1 MQGIKNKYKNELF
14 VMSINTIIN
23 PYFLNQA
30 ATSNNLNHPGYWS
43 SILNKRWK
51 KGSVQYYDASLSTAV
66 YNQYSSYDGCELL
79 STVIKLTKPDDSDS
93 QATVSSSAAYGVTNS
108 APFYA
113 ERLGTYSLTFY
124 PFMLFFRNGA
134 MTGSLGGSDRY
145 GSTLYN
151 LCNAIVHNITFN
163 KNGQAGSLVDCYVLR
178 GSIEALLISGTAG
191 NDYPYNTYN
200 SQTGKNS
207 LSELFNDPTSSSY
220 VISNGFQSSVTKY
233 AQNDIGYNGGD
244 TQEGFTYYFRPPG
257 AYSAFGYNGTGS
269 QASVYSGWENSTGS
283 FYSNIMLNLYGNTAG
298 QEYFTSDESTSYH
311 YSKILIDKNTEA
323 SKTLISNALDA
334 GSFTSWQNIE
344 SRLNGIEG
352 GASST
357 SHKPGFAMFCSSYH
371 GFTVNINGS
380 SLPSFG
386 SSFYVLVRT
395 VCALYDNS
403 GLSMMTS
410 IYDPLLSTSY
420 NCYWET
426 IEKWGPFVIVS
437 VPDSVYGLERSSSY
451 RSYYLGLVNGTVRYP
466 SLPFINFS
474 NGFEFANTLYVRYEK
489 SNISSGPIIIYSI
502 NNALN
507 SSDSNV
513 AVVHPG
519 ALSTYGE
526 AYPNTNYLR
535 LPLTVTVFDTR
546 KSNSDSTDVSTN
558 SSLYDTRK
566 ASGQGA
572 SGHPLEETIQ
582 VYNAYDIYASDSSS
596 SHAAFLTRKIGDV
609 STGVTLSLSTQNR
622 SFTFYVREVIK
633 EEYFT
638 GNDAGNKQTR
648 IYDYALGSL
657 DSNNGIYPYI
667 GVMGKDGFTNF
678 ECFDNDDFTPSDNLN
693 VSTKVSLSTD
703 TIGEKSIDVS
713 IHREALTSN
722 QKNIPDSSS
731 IYNSSNIISANISYT
746 PHNIYTVTVTIPD
759 TITTNL
765 DASNNYFYL
774 ASSVIESLD
783 AADAGIRNPNNAKEI
798 YLKVGIN
805 YTASYLNSVDVSL
818 DGSVA
823 AKDQTDTISPIELW
837 SVPPAFPPGTTYNN
851 LWHNHVE
858 VPMEFMLKD
867 ENGNFFATQF
877 TFNNLFANGNKFL
890 VAWNT
895 TYAAG
900 NTSVNRWGDSTYG
913 GSDMPSNPIGY
924 LYPIYTATDSSYN
937 DIFPVNTSFS
947 FIGIGNPNKSVNIPV
962 VIHKTSST
970 FNAEFAAHVNVF
982 NAGVPIVVSLSKDG
996 EEPWSDTFVSSS
1008 LKDSQGGTIPS
1019 ADMPATDSGS
1029 FNSTNGQYTITF
1041 ANTLASQWQGRIYF
1055 DLKDHYDYYTS
1066 LYLDITV
1073 NPSVTGISVSYNG
1086 SVVATDGS
1094 IGNLGDIW
1102 YHDTASA
1109 PHQVTLLSL
1118 TGSGVTAGNII
1129 YSCDPSNGNISFGG
1143 TYNNNE
1149 DVPALIQDTTIRNA
1163 AGTQYRLIAQ
1173 SSIRP
1178 NDVSTYVTV
1187 TPQKITDTASI
1198 TSSDSGV
1205 NKSSGQTF
1213 TFTVDVNGDEI
1224 YSSYINGTEYPFKFE
1239 DATGTAGNVIPIS
1252 DVIGANK
1259 LVTISGPTLGTL
1271 NGTRQLTYVLTV
1283 NNAIATDHDIKIWAY
1298 VNAYTASTPNYV
1310 TSATAVNLIIKKS
1323 DATSVTLKRASND
1336 SVISSDLGNYWFA
1349 PNDTFDFYGEVAG
1362 VTLSDELKNIE
1373 YTLTQQSSLNVVAFT
1388 GTVNNVPS
1396 GKSSGTV
1403 TLKFKDS
1410 NNANRSR
1417 YCTVTAESIQTS
1429 GITTSFKFTPL
1440 RISDSLGITLS
1451 NNTITLG
1458 GSTNSTEVAL
1468 TINGDESIA
1477 DASLQYKVNS
1487 GSYSYTVPNIIDV
1500 TSQVQ
1505 SGNRTK
1511 TYTITVNSNVTT
1523 TTTITIQGLFLS
1535 HGASFPNLSSS
1546 EVTLTVKPS
1555 ASQYSISAAIDS
1567 SRNSADKNKLYH
1579 DTESSD
1585 IIKIN
1590 VSLGS
1595 LVNSYIVY
1603 MPSSTPSSY
1612 NEVLEQYAGGSWST
1626 IKRNTT
1632 GAVNVSDTTIYVRV
1646 ASLNIGSN
1654 PSLTLRF
1661 RANDKDTASTSYD
1674 EVELTLQL
1682 GKVTYS
1688 QHTASGDSTSWRGT
1702 QGDSSLYTNDT
1713 VQFIASYSPDVSTS
1727 TSLGSSFV
1735 LWYSQS
1741 NFVSGS
1747 TSNAYSTSNASYKG
1761 RSSASDGNTTSVTFG
1776 FKYSADIPAAVRG
1789 NNTYA
1794 VSHTFNV
1801 SSLGDASSGNSLS
1814 LSPTTRILQTSGASK
1829 SVVYSIV
1836 KGNQISDI
1844 SATLSKISGTE
1855 SPNDVTVS
1863 VNSTYV
1869 NLTATASGDPGT
1881 PCEYSINLSA
1891 HNSLGDVIT
1900 KNDAG
1905 TLYWRADSQVAVSV
1919 VPSTPNDGSI
1929 NYPKGDY
1936 EITTTYNIIAGSNIA
1951 SVRFVKIW
1959 KDSINPGI
1967 PTSSVNGTVNNNSL
1981 ILTAGNIPSED
1992 ATYNICLEVTTN
2004 FGDTLTIENAGTVY
2018 WAAGNTNFVLTTD
2031 PIDSSVSGFGGSASN
2046 GAEYVEYTVT
2056 CTHKN
2061 GEQVI
2066 SDTWSVV
2073 SSETWCKCSAYS
2085 GTDGDKIR
2093 VYAEGE
2099 RYSSNRVATLTFT
2112 SSHNGAGSSTH
2123 TAHLTQRHLTVT
2135 PEIAINP
2142 TSLTPFGAE
2151 ASSTSKTVE
2160 VTRCVYVKND
2170 SLTTSSI
2177 PSREVQ
2183 ATWNRTQSSG
2193 SSWLSLNNTSG
2204 SQVTNINVIENI
2216 DTSSRSAVVTFTTVK
2231 PGEFPSGLEITPA
2244 SVNITVTQNATTYS
2258 TCVFEVDGVNDNRTL
2273 PVKAAA
2279 ADVSLGISC
2288 YYTKTQ
2294 SSAGVRVYPGW
2305 TISSIKD
2312 TNGNNIDW
2320 ISNKS
2325 QQTTDSELW
2334 ISIGVNATSNPR
2346 VGVITLISNQYKVG
2360 SKTYVSSVTR
2370 TIRVEQGNA
2379 AVDFNVA
2386 TINKT
2391 YDVTGVNAVNYNDL
2405 KVNTSG
2411 TDASWQMSLTD
2422 SASFITG
2429 VKAKK
2434 INGGEVIEPAT
2445 GLEVKGDASIAV
2457 DFVSPNL
2464 LNGGQVTSSI
2474 PLYSIRRTIT
2484 ASRTASLT
2492 VVAVDNTDS
2501 TGTVNIIQ
2509 GGYSWTPSIRTT
2521 LTKNGIFDASD
2532 NSATLIITSNFDY
2545 TVTVPAWMNCTLD
2558 SNYPGI
2564 FDNNDGETEE
2574 RERRYNI
2581 TFNCN
2586 FSNNQQTGTIEIRN
2600 NKHCTDEGELIGQQS
2615 KSLPVSQSTG
2625 TRSIKLMHN
2634 NQEVNTGSED
2644 LRFSSLGEER
2654 QFIVKAT
2661 CTDWTVA
2668 SSVDWITI
2676 NPTLNTTTPSS
2687 YESNQQI
2694 TITVSPNSNTK
2705 QGRTASIVFTSV
2717 QDNTWKVTYD
2727 IVQEQASIY
2736 FVIATTLQDLKDHIN
2751 GDISLDFI
2759 TSETPY
2765 SIGNNISING
2775 ESQTYYIMYYYGS
2788 SEQTGANV
2796 AANNI
2801 CSTFVTPLLI
2811 SSSST
2816 PDFVNAGIQ
2825 PPANSNLYKL
2835 IIQISGN
2842 ETVRPRDI
2850 AVALTC
2856 AASNNLT
2863 VNFLGTQDAND
2874 YDAEFDVIGELGN
2887 YINGKGWTIPVYGGN
2902 YTFTIK
2908 NLLDNDTIIVDD
2920 IFLDEDINENHDHS
2934 SEDYKTWY
2942 SVVVP
2947 QEAIG
2952 STPRAVTI
2960 TINPYNIKEST
2971 ESESA
2976 PVEARLNQ
2984 KFYSVKVTAHS
2995 SSRPTSPFTRYL
3007 RDNNSNIIQAVQESI
3022 EVYSQTSW
3030 ELLSNDDIIDTETG
3044 SKRVYS
3050 RNENYGSVSKTVYSE
3065 DTGRDLFGTNT
3076 PLSID
3081 EEEPISKIAA
3091 ATAGNGSL
3099 ALDVRVGVRK

>member
-14 VMSINTIIN
+14 DMFYNSTYYAPHLDTSYSYPLGKLAARNPAANVNDCIVTSPITFGVWTNQIAHIPQNASLGLTNPSYSPDVIIKEVQDSSYEFILAPMLICRFSEISNDYSSLSSYGDLARDIVQLAENANESSENRAIRLQSICIITLTKNSPDPTFTGTPESGVFNLYDYFGSNTAYNITTVTINGTSNSPIYAGGLNNSTDFLIKNTSTNQWKVNTTDNNYYFNSNINSSSDEIIN
-23 PYFLNQA
+23 SVHYSRVLGNSDRTTYTHSTYTIGTF
-30 ATSNNLNHPGYWS
+30 TSNAPLQTFSGNYSRYVIGLNS
-43 SILNKRWK
+43 NINSI
-51 KGSVQYYDASLSTAV
+51 
-66 YNQYSSYDGCELL
+66 
-79 STVIKLTKPDDSDS
+79 
-93 QATVSSSAAYGVTNS
+93 ATNA
-108 APFYA
+108 
-113 ERLGTYSLTFY
+113 TFY
-124 PFMLFFRNGA
+124 INVKTTLKFVNGSGTEYSNSMVTSA
-134 MTGSLGGSDRY
+134 GWI
-145 GSTLYN
+145 
-151 LCNAIVHNITFN
+151 ATFN
-163 KNGQAGSLVDCYVLR
+163 S
-178 GSIEALLISGTAG
+178 
-191 NDYPYNTYN
+191 
-200 SQTGKNS
+200 
-207 LSELFNDPTSSSY
+207 SSSY
-220 VISNGFQSSVTKY
+220 
-233 AQNDIGYNGGD
+233 
-244 TQEGFTYYFRPPG
+244 
-257 AYSAFGYNGTGS
+257 
-269 QASVYSGWENSTGS
+269 
-283 FYSNIMLNLYGNTAG
+283 NTVV
-298 QEYFTSDESTSYH
+298 E
-311 YSKILIDKNTEA
+311 
-323 SKTLISNALDA
+323 
-334 GSFTSWQNIE
+334 
-344 SRLNGIEG
+344 
-352 GASST
+352 
-357 SHKPGFAMFCSSYH
+357 C
-371 GFTVNINGS
+371 
-380 SLPSFG
+380 
-386 SSFYVLVRT
+386 
-395 VCALYDNS
+395 
-403 GLSMMTS
+403 
-410 IYDPLLSTSY
+410 
-420 NCYWET
+420 
-426 IEKWGPFVIVS
+426 WGPFYIVMSPRTHVELSSPINYTLLSWPCPAFVGKKYINTTDNIFGVRYSSITPSIRFSYDEPSTQSLKWIVYPIDIKQDSSGKSFFPAGSS
-437 VPDSVYGLERSSSY
+437 VPLKMMYDTNVAISNKTNMLYYQHGTSFDTYFLSPADIRTTYSTCDVSIASHTMETLSYTIDFFNAYDIFMYLDENKIFNSITYLSEGQTDGHISTGYTINANEVSDSSITFYLKEVAWEYAPTSHGNRYSVYYDYSTQTKSPADSGNIIEIVHDTLENKN
-451 RSYYLGLVNGTVRYP
+451 VVVTITQET
-466 SLPFINFS
+466 F
-474 NGFEFANTLYVRYEK
+474 YVEDT
-489 SNISSGPIIIYSI
+489 
-502 NNALN
+502 
-507 SSDSNV
+507 SDSNV
-513 AVVHPG
+513 
-519 ALSTYGE
+519 
-526 AYPNTNYLR
+526 R
-535 LPLTVTVFDTR
+535 LP
-546 KSNSDSTDVSTN
+546 
-558 SSLYDTRK
+558 
-566 ASGQGA
+566 
-572 SGHPLEETIQ
+572 
-582 VYNAYDIYASDSSS
+582 SSS
-596 SHAAFLTRKIGDV
+596 STSSILSCTNEFSDV
-609 STGVTLSLSTQNR
+609 VYAGYRDYYVVHIDWSNVTEDLN
-622 SFTFYVREVIK
+622 E
-633 EEYFT
+633 
-638 GNDAGNKQTR
+638 D
-648 IYDYALGSL
+648 
-657 DSNNGIYPYI
+657 
-667 GVMGKDGFTNF
+667 
-678 ECFDNDDFTPSDNLN
+678 DDFVVFESRLFSGAEDE
-693 VSTKVSLSTD
+693 D
-703 TIGEKSIDVS
+703 T
-713 IHREALTSN
+713 A
-722 QKNIPDSSS
+722 
-731 IYNSSNIISANISYT
+731 
-746 PHNIYTVTVTIPD
+746 
-759 TITTNL
+759 
-765 DASNNYFYL
+765 F
-774 ASSVIESLD
+774 
-783 AADAGIRNPNNAKEI
+783 
-798 YLKVGIN
+798 KVGIN
-805 YTASYLNSVDVSL
+805 YTAHYLNSVDVSL

-823 AKDQTDTISPIELW
+823 AKDQTDTISSIELW
-837 SVPPAFPPGTTYNN
+837 SVPPAFPPGQTYNN
-851 LWHNHVE
+851 LWHNYVE

-867 ENGNFFATQF
+867 ETGNFFATQF
-877 TFNNLFANGNKFL
+877 TFNNLAANANKFL
-890 VAWNT
+890 VSQST
-895 TYAAG
+895 TYASG
-900 NTSVNRWGDSTYG
+900 NLNVNRWGDSSYG
-913 GSDMPSNPIGY
+913 GSQITSNPIGY
-924 LYPIYTATDSSYN
+924 LYPLYVATDSSYN
-937 DIFPVNTSFS
+937 NTFPVNTSFS

-962 VIHKTSST
+962 IIHKTSST
-970 FNAEFAAHVNVF
+970 FYAEFTSHVNVF
-982 NAGVPIVVSLSKDG
+982 NAGVPIVISLTKDG
-996 EEPWSDTFVSSS
+996 EESWSDTFVSST
-1008 LKDSQGGTIPS
+1008 LKDSQGGTIPT
-1019 ADMPATDSGS
+1019 ADMPATDGGN

-1055 DLKDHYDYYTS
+1055 DLKDHYNYYTS

-1086 SVVATDGS
+1086 SVVATDSS

-1149 DVPALIQDTTIRNA
+1149 SISALIQDATIRNA
-1163 AGTQYRLIAQ
+1163 AGTQYSLIAQ

-1187 TPQKITDTASI
+1187 TPKKITDTASI

-1213 TFTVDVNGDEI
+1213 TFTVDVNGDES
-1224 YSSYINGTEYPFKFE
+1224 YSSYINGIEYPFKFE

-1252 DVIGANK
+1252 DVIGTNK

-1271 NGTRQLTYVLTV
+1271 NGTRQLTYVLTI
-1283 NNAIATDHDIKIWAY
+1283 NNAIATDHNIKIWAY
-1298 VNAYTASTPNYV
+1298 VDAYTASTPNYV

-1336 SVISSDLGNYWFA
+1336 SVIGNDLGNYWFA
-1349 PNDTFDFYGEVAG
+1349 PNDTFNFYGEVAG
-1362 VTLSDELKNIE
+1362 ATLSDELKNIK

-1388 GTVNNVPS
+1388 DTVNNVPS

-1403 TLKFKDS
+1403 TLKFKNS

-1440 RISDSLGITLS
+1440 RISDSLGISLT
-1451 NNTITLG
+1451 NNIITLG
-1458 GSTNSTEVAL
+1458 GSTNSTEVPL

-1511 TYTITVNSNVTT
+1511 NYTITVNSNVTT
-1523 TTTITIQGLFLS
+1523 TTTITIKGLFLP
-1535 HGASFPNLSSS
+1535 HGASSNLSSS
-1546 EVTLTVKPS
+1546 EVILTVKPS

-1567 SRNSADKNKLYH
+1567 SRNSSDKNKLYH

-1603 MPSSTPSSY
+1603 MPSSTSSSY

-1632 GAVNVSDTTIYVRV
+1632 GAINVSDTTIYVRV

-1654 PSLTLRF
+1654 PSLTLCF

-1682 GKVTYS
+1682 GTVTYS

-1713 VQFIASYSPDVSTS
+1713 VQFIASYSPNVSTS
-1727 TSLGSSFV
+1727 ASLGSSFV

-1747 TSNAYSTSNASYKG
+1747 TSDAYNTSNASYKG
-1761 RSSASDGNTTSVTFG
+1761 RSSASNGSTTSVTFG

-1801 SSLGDASSGNSLS
+1801 ASLGDSSSGNYLS
-1814 LSPTTRILQTSGASK
+1814 LSPITRILQTSGASK
-1829 SVVYSIV
+1829 SIVYSIV
-1836 KGNQISDI
+1836 KGSQITDI

-1855 SPNDVTVS
+1855 SPNNVTAS
-1863 VNSTYV
+1863 VNSTYDNV
-1869 NLTATASGDPGT
+1869 TATASGDPGT

-1919 VPSTPNDGSI
+1919 VPSTANDGSI

-1936 EITTTYNIIAGSNIA
+1936 ETTTNYNIIAGSNIA

-1981 ILTAGNIPSED
+1981 ILTAANIPSED

-2018 WAAGNTNFVLTTD
+2018 WAAGNTSFVLT
-2031 PIDSSVSGFGGSASN
+2031 PIPLDSSVSGFGGSASN
-2046 GAEYVEYTVT
+2046 SAEYAEYTIT

-2085 GTDGDKIR
+2085 GTNGDKIR

-2099 RYSSNRVATLTFT
+2099 QYSSDRVATLTFT
-2112 SSHNGAGSSTH
+2112 SSHSGAGSSTN
-2123 TAHLTQRHLTVT
+2123 TAHFTQRHLTVI
-2135 PEIAINP
+2135 PEITINP

-2160 VTRCVYVKND
+2160 VTRCVYVKKD
-2170 SLTTSSI
+2170 SLATSSI

-2183 ATWNRTQSSG
+2183 ATWNRTQSSE

-2204 SQVTNINVIENI
+2204 SQITNINVIENI

-2244 SVNITVTQNATTYS
+2244 SINITITQNATNYS

-2325 QQTTDSELW
+2325 QQTTDNELW
-2334 ISIGVNATSNPR
+2334 ISIGVNATSNTR
-2346 VGVITLISNQYKVG
+2346 VGIITLISNQYKVG

-2422 SASFITG
+2422 STSFISG

-2434 INGGEVIEPAT
+2434 ITGGDVINPVI
-2445 GLEVKGDASIAV
+2445 GVEVKGDASIAV

-2492 VVAVDNTDS
+2492 VVAVDNVQS
-2501 TGTVNIIQ
+2501 TGTVNIVQ
-2509 GGYSWTPSIRTT
+2509 AGYSWTPSITTT

-2532 NSATLIITSNFDY
+2532 NSATLIINSNFDY

-2564 FDNNDGETEE
+2564 FDNNDDETIT

-2600 NKHCTDEGELIGQQS
+2600 SKHCTDEGELIGQQS

-2625 TRSIKLMHN
+2625 TRSIKLLHN
-2634 NQEVNTGSED
+2634 NHEVNTGSED

-2654 QFIVKAT
+2654 QFVVKAI
-2661 CTDWTVA
+2661 CTDWTAV
-2668 SSVDWITI
+2668 SSVDWIAI

-2687 YESNQQI
+2687 YENNQQI

-2717 QDNTWKVTYD
+2717 QDNTWNVTYD

-2736 FVIATTLQDLKDHIN
+2736 FVLATNLQDLKDHIN

-2759 TSETPY
+2759 TSETSY
-2765 SIGNNISING
+2765 SIGNRISING

-2788 SEQTGANV
+2788 SEQTGAN
-2796 AANNI
+2796 ATADTS
-2801 CSTFVTPLLI
+2801 CSTFVTPMLI
-2811 SSSST
+2811 SSSSS
-2816 PDFVNAGIQ
+2816 PDFVDIQ

-2856 AASNNLT
+2856 AASSNLRI
-2863 VNFLGTQDAND
+2863 NFLGVQEAND
-2874 YDAEFDVIGELGN
+2874 YDAEFDVIGELGK
-2887 YINGKGWTIPVYGGN
+2887 YINGKGWTIPVHGDN

-2920 IFLDEDINENHDHS
+2920 IFLDEDINENHDHAS
-2934 SEDYKTWY
+2934 DDYKTWY

-2947 QEAIG
+2947 SEPIG

-2960 TINPYNIKEST
+2960 TINPYNIKESI
-2971 ESESA
+2971 ENESA

-2995 SSRPTSPFTRYL
+2995 SSNPTRFTRYL

-3050 RNENYGSVSKTVYSE
+3050 RNDNYGSVSKTVYSE

-3076 PLSID
+3076 PSSID
-3081 EEEPISKIAA
+3081 EEEPIRKIAT
-3091 ATAGNGSL
+3091 ATTGNGSL